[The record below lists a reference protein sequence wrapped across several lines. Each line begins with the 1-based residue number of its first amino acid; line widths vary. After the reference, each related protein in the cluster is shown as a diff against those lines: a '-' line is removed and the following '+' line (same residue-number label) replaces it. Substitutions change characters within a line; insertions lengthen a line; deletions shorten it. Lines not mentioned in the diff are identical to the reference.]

1 MSVEYVRSILTP
13 LSLRW
18 RSCKMVD
25 LFFAPFKKK
34 KSKNYMSQEESK
46 GSNNFYRPITQV
58 KMNKQKEEEAE
69 EE

>member
-1 MSVEYVRSILTP
+1 
-13 LSLRW
+13 
-18 RSCKMVD
+18 MVD